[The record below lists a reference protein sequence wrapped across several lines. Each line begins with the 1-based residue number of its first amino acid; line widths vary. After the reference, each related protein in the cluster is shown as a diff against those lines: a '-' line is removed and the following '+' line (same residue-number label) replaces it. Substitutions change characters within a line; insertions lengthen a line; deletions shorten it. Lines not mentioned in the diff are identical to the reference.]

1 MAARTTAT
9 FAKRQKER
17 ARQEKQQEKMQRRLQ
32 RQQEKRESPSGVQ
45 FGTSDATLEDGS
57 AWEPGLTTDS
67 AETETTAT
75 ERIETEKEIQ

>member
-32 RQQEKRESPSGVQ
+32 RQQEKRESPAGVQ
-45 FGTSDATLEDGS
+45 FGISDATLEDAS
-57 AWEPGLTTDS
+57 AFEPGQPTES
-67 AETETTAT
+67 AETAPTAT